1 MCSVE
6 KIIACQISYL
16 PLRTDRIGEEVGKI
30 LSVIRNSGFE
40 CSIGVFATEIKGP
53 KKQVFSL
60 IQDIFEVAETEGQ
73 FVLDVKLSNIC
84 GC

>member
-1 MCSVE
+1 MCDME

-16 PLRTDRIGEEVGKI
+16 PLRTDRVGEEVEKI
-30 LSVIRNSGFE
+30 LSVIRNSGLE
-40 CSIGVFATEIKGP
+40 CSIGVFATEIKGS
-53 KKQVFSL
+53 KTQVFSL